1 MTAWGCRDVE
11 AKLADALDDRLD
23 PVASVRLHDHL
34 ESCATCR
41 ARAALWRDLTPALRA
56 LEPAPPA
63 AMAARRMQI
72 EIERR
77 LATLAAAPA
86 RPRWRWAWIP
96 ALAGVAAAAAAML
109 LWVQRGRQPATDGYA
124 RIARLS
130 GALTAGPRVLGPSM
144 VVPTGTP
151 LALAAGAET
160 ELTLDRGTVV
170 HVVGPAHVA
179 LTGTAAAVS
188 IRLDDGS
195 LTAAVAHRQPGQT
208 FAVVTSDLQV
218 EVKGTRFSVV
228 KSGFGNG
235 GSTVHVDEGKVL
247 VRFVDGR
254 TRFVSAGESAASLEP
269 EEAPPPP
276 ADEAPPPV
284 VDATPVVDAQPAV
297 VDAPPAR
304 VATCAGALR
313 ACRDTTATVRSTMRG
328 GAPERALHLLAERGH
343 AAAELDGRCGGEPLG
358 ACQDE
363 LRYLHAE
370 ALNQAGRL
378 DDAIAAYRA
387 LDRRGAPAA
396 MRQNALYA
404 AAQIERRHGHGDDA
418 RVDYERALE
427 VAPRGALRE
436 EILIGAMET
445 EQAAGNSGRASALAH
460 RYLGEFPGGIGAPT
474 ARRLAGGAPR

>member
-11 AKLADALDDRLD
+11 AKLTEAVDDRLD
-23 PVASVRLHDHL
+23 PAASVRLHDHL
-34 ESCATCR
+34 ESCAACR

-56 LEPAPPA
+56 LEPPPPA

-96 ALAGVAAAAAAML
+96 ALVSVAAAAAALL
-109 LWVQRGRQPATDGYA
+109 LWVHRGRQSVADGYA
-124 RIARLS
+124 TVARLS
-130 GALTAGPRVLGPSM
+130 GALTAGPRALGPSM

-160 ELTLDRGTVV
+160 ELALDRGTIL

-179 LTGTAAAVS
+179 LTGTAAAII
-188 IRLDDGS
+188 IRLDDGAV
-195 LTAAVAHRQPGQT
+195 TAAVAHRQPGET
-208 FAVVTSDLQV
+208 FAVVTSDLRV
-218 EVKGTRFSVV
+218 EVRGTRFSVT
-228 KSGFGNG
+228 KSDGSGDG
-235 GSTVHVDEGKVL
+235 ASTVHVDEGKVL
-247 VRFVDGR
+247 VRFADGR
-254 TRFVSAGESAASLEP
+254 AQLVSAGQSATSVEP
-269 EEAPPPP
+269 SEAPPAPAIAEPP
-276 ADEAPPPV
+276 PMVDAPPV
-284 VDATPVVDAQPAV
+284 L
-297 VDAPPAR
+297 DAPPAR
-304 VATCAGALR
+304 TATCASALR
-313 ACRDTTATVRSTMRG
+313 ACRDTTAAVRSTMRG
-328 GAPERALHLLAERGH
+328 GASERALRLLAERGR
-343 AAAELDGRCGGEPLG
+343 AAAELEARCGGEPLA

-363 LRYLHAE
+363 LRYLRAE
-370 ALNQAGRL
+370 ALNQGGRL

-387 LDRRGAPAA
+387 LDRRGAPVA

-404 AAQIERRHGHGDDA
+404 AAQIERRRGHADNA

-445 EQAAGNSGRASALAH
+445 EQAAGNGGRASALAH
-460 RYLGEFPGGIGAPT
+460 RYLGEFPGGIGAST
-474 ARRLAGGAPR
+474 ARRLAGGPSR